1 MGRKQTS
8 KTGKAK
14 RRSQSLSDDLL
25 PEVREGKDEMNLA
38 NFPIAVLS
46 KQVPGGKRALK
57 FQDTIRGQ
65 DGRIVKRTWL
75 IQGGSEVGLPTH
87 IDEDVYVALMEL
99 TQKQGFDKQKIYF
112 SRYDLVKRLGWCPC
126 GKCYARLEQSLL
138 RLANVSFH
146 AQNAFWDNEVN
157 SYVTVAFTLIQGYYI
172 YNETGGRKTERD
184 QPNSWFMWSD
194 QLHRSFK
201 SGYLKFLDTN
211 LYFSLQTPIA
221 RRLYRYL
228 DRKFG
233 EDDQFMIDLFKLAHE
248 YLGISRGFRY
258 PSEIKRKLAPA
269 LDELVD
275 KMYLER
281 WEVRGRTIAFVRNPT
296 ARHVATSPDGV
307 ISPTLDLSPEDIR
320 AVASPTGPSSEG
332 DQDQVTRLMTML
344 IERGVAPREARK
356 LVQANWGALERVER
370 AIRYFDAVAAR
381 GMPGIKNPGGFIVSL
396 VREGLGQE
404 DNLPLEAQSPDPPVH
419 DLVDQMAYNEYIERQ
434 VDQYIATLPE
444 GAFAALVDA
453 KKQEFL
459 SSERAEIYRKWQPEV
474 FDEYATVFCR
484 KDIAASLRLPDF
496 DTWRKTIKRRQKR
509 APQGEV

>member
-1 MGRKQTS
+1 MGRKT
-8 KTGKAK
+8 KTKTTKAK
-14 RRSQSLSDDLL
+14 RRSQSLPEYFLIS
-25 PEVREGKDEMNLA
+25 EVREGKDEMNLA

-65 DGRIVKRTWL
+65 DGRLVKRTWL

-233 EDDQFMIDLFKLAHE
+233 EDDQFIIDLFKLAHE
-248 YLGISRGFRY
+248 YLGISRSFRY

-269 LDELVD
+269 LNELVE

-281 WEVRGRTIAFVRNPT
+281 WEVRGRTIAFARNPT
-296 ARHVATSPDGV
+296 TRHAAAPSDEAMYT
-307 ISPTLDLSPEDIR
+307 TLDLSPEDIR
-320 AVASPTGPSSEG
+320 PVAPSSAPSSEE
-332 DQDQVTRLMTML
+332 DQDRVTRLMTML

-356 LVQANWGALERVER
+356 LVQSNWGALERVER
-370 AIRYFDAVAAR
+370 AVQYFDIVAAR
-381 GMPGIKNPGGFIVSL
+381 GTPGIKNPGGFIVSL
-396 VREGLGQE
+396 VREGLDHHVIPPADVQ
-404 DNLPLEAQSPDPPVH
+404 PPDPPVH
-419 DLVDQMAYNEYIERQ
+419 ELLDQMAYNEYIERQ

-444 GAFAALVDA
+444 GEFAARVEA

-459 SSERAEIYRKWQPEV
+459 SSERAKTYRKWQPEV

-484 KDIAASLRLPDF
+484 KDIAASLKLPDF
-496 DTWRKTIKRRQKR
+496 DTWRKTIKGRQK
-509 APQGEV
+509 